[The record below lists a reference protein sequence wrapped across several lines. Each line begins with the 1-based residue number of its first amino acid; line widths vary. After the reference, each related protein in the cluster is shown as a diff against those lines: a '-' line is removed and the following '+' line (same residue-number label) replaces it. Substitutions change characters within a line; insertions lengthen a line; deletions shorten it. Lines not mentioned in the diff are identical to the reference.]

1 MQNWIK
7 TLVVGSCLL
16 TMLLHMIP
24 NGKFVKYV
32 RFYAGLIF
40 VLLAMQPVIQ
50 LLSGDTLEK
59 LLRFALLREDS
70 AELAIAVESMRELK
84 DSQIMA
90 ACQKELV
97 SQLEDLSCACGADTA
112 HVTVRFSDSSE
123 GIADAVSVS
132 ISILGGTTGQYRDTA
147 AAIREKAEIL
157 YGIAPKAIHIS
168 DEGGA
173 WL

>member
-50 LLSGDTLEK
+50 LFSGGTLEE
-59 LLRFALLREDS
+59 LLQFALLREDS
-70 AELAIAVESMRELK
+70 AELATAVESMRELK
-84 DSQIMA
+84 
-90 ACQKELV
+90 
-97 SQLEDLSCACGADTA
+97 DLSCACGADTA

-123 GIADAVSVS
+123 GIADAVSIS

-147 AAIREKAEIL
+147 AAIREKAEAL
-157 YGIAPKAIHIS
+157 YGIAPKTIHIS

>member
-50 LLSGDTLEK
+50 LFSGG
-59 LLRFALLREDS
+59 
-70 AELAIAVESMRELK
+70 MRELK

-123 GIADAVSVS
+123 GIADAVSIS
-132 ISILGGTTGQYRDTA
+132 ISILGGTTGQYRDIA
-147 AAIREKAEIL
+147 AAIREKAETL

>member
-16 TMLLHMIP
+16 TMLLHVIP
-24 NGKFVKYV
+24 NGKFVKYI

-40 VLLAMQPVIQ
+40 VLLAMQPIIQ
-50 LLSGDTLEK
+50 LLSGDTLEE
-59 LLRFALLREDS
+59 LLQFALLREDS
-70 AELAIAVESMRELK
+70 AELATAVEGMRELK
-84 DSQIMA
+84 DTQIM
-90 ACQKELV
+90 
-97 SQLEDLSCACGADTA
+97 EDLSCACGADTA

-123 GIADAVSVS
+123 GIADAVSIS
-132 ISILGGTTGQYRDTA
+132 ISISDGTTGQYRDTA
-147 AAIREKAEIL
+147 AAIREKAETL
-157 YGIAPKAIHIS
+157 YGIAPKVIHIS

>member
-50 LLSGDTLEK
+50 LFSGGTLEE
-59 LLRFALLREDS
+59 LLQFALLREDS
-70 AELAIAVESMRELK
+70 AELATAVESMRELK

-97 SQLEDLSCACGADTA
+97 SQLEDLSCDTA

-123 GIADAVSVS
+123 GIADAVSIS

-147 AAIREKAEIL
+147 AAIREKAETL
-157 YGIAPKAIHIS
+157 YGIAPKTIHIS

>member
-50 LLSGDTLEK
+50 LFSGGTLEG
-59 LLRFALLREDS
+59 LLQFALLREDS
-70 AELAIAVESMRELK
+70 A
-84 DSQIMA
+84 
-90 ACQKELV
+90 ELV

-123 GIADAVSVS
+123 GMADAVSIS

-147 AAIREKAEIL
+147 AAIREKAETL

>member
-50 LLSGDTLEK
+50 LFSGGTLEE
-59 LLRFALLREDS
+59 LLQFALLREDS
-70 AELAIAVESMRELK
+70 AELASGEYERAEGLADHGS
-84 DSQIMA
+84 
-90 ACQKELV
+90 
-97 SQLEDLSCACGADTA
+97 LSKGAGQPA
-112 HVTVRFSDSSE
+112 
-123 GIADAVSVS
+123 GGSVMC
-132 ISILGGTTGQYRDTA
+132 LR
-147 AAIREKAEIL
+147 R
-157 YGIAPKAIHIS
+157 
-168 DEGGA
+168 
-173 WL
+173 

>member
-50 LLSGDTLEK
+50 LFSGGTLEE
-59 LLRFALLREDS
+59 LLQFALLREDS
-70 AELAIAVESMRELK
+70 GRACYCSGEYERAEGLADHGSL
-84 DSQIMA
+84 
-90 ACQKELV
+90 
-97 SQLEDLSCACGADTA
+97 
-112 HVTVRFSDSSE
+112 SE
-123 GIADAVSVS
+123 GAGQPAGGSVMC
-132 ISILGGTTGQYRDTA
+132 LR
-147 AAIREKAEIL
+147 R
-157 YGIAPKAIHIS
+157 
-168 DEGGA
+168 
-173 WL
+173 

>member
-50 LLSGDTLEK
+50 LFSGGH
-59 LLRFALLREDS
+59 S
-70 AELAIAVESMRELK
+70 
-84 DSQIMA
+84 
-90 ACQKELV
+90 
-97 SQLEDLSCACGADTA
+97 
-112 HVTVRFSDSSE
+112 
-123 GIADAVSVS
+123 
-132 ISILGGTTGQYRDTA
+132 
-147 AAIREKAEIL
+147 
-157 YGIAPKAIHIS
+157 
-168 DEGGA
+168 
-173 WL
+173 

>member
-50 LLSGDTLEK
+50 LLSGDTLEE
-59 LLRFALLREDS
+59 LLQFALLR
-70 AELAIAVESMRELK
+70 AELATAVESMRELK

-112 HVTVRFSDSSE
+112 HVTVRFSGSSE
-123 GIADAVSVS
+123 GIADAVSIS
-132 ISILGGTTGQYRDTA
+132 ISILGGTTGQYRNTA
-147 AAIREKAEIL
+147 AAIREKAETL

>member
-50 LLSGDTLEK
+50 LFSGGTLEE
-59 LLRFALLREDS
+59 LLQFALLREDS
-70 AELAIAVESMRELK
+70 AELATAVERMRELK
-84 DSQIMA
+84 DHGS
-90 ACQKELV
+90 L
-97 SQLEDLSCACGADTA
+97 
-112 HVTVRFSDSSE
+112 SE
-123 GIADAVSVS
+123 GAGQPAGGSVMCLRRRYGACDGPVFGFIGRNSGCGVHFYQYFGRNNRAVQGHCS
-132 ISILGGTTGQYRDTA
+132 GDPGEGRD
-147 AAIREKAEIL
+147 IVW
-157 YGIAPKAIHIS
+157 HCS
-168 DEGGA
+168 EGDPYQR
-173 WL
+173 

>member
-50 LLSGDTLEK
+50 LFSGGTLEE
-59 LLRFALLREDS
+59 LLA
-70 AELAIAVESMRELK
+70 AAVESMRELK

-123 GIADAVSVS
+123 GIADAVSIS

-147 AAIREKAEIL
+147 AAIREKAETL